1 MHFAFTCTCTCIIV
15 MVFLLLS
22 YDIYYF
28 SSQGANIKDKFSS
41 LQTSLHIS
49 SLLVSSGYLWVGTSL
64 GAVLVYR
71 IPYLHGLPMTTGKP
85 FLAGDGHTDAV
96 RVLMEVHTTLD
107 IPSSRFDQFVS
118 DEKIR
123 KIGSFHVSPKTKS
136 KSSAH
141 VVGKE
146 ASDDSKEEERHG
158 LNYSMKIDQSALPIV
173 SDLIKRLER
182 PKGMGRFSP
191 LLTKTRRAPVPKP
204 KVKLKNQLTKSAPS
218 IAITSDS
225 SSTPKPDE
233 QHQITVSQSDDT
245 VDTPVVSKEPVVVDT
260 SVKTVVSDYETPLE
274 LHLYD
279 EVPKDDDEGESGLES
294 KSDPD
299 LSRKRYEGSNL
310 LSLGE
315 GLYDDFKYS
324 TISIQIPGL
333 EDRVSSPNQ
342 GHIFILTGG
351 RGVVN
356 FRPNVEQIST
366 ILNPQN
372 QDLAASSIAFQIP
385 K

>member
-1 MHFAFTCTCTCIIV
+1 M
-15 MVFLLLS
+15 
-22 YDIYYF
+22 
-28 SSQGANIKDKFSS
+28 
-41 LQTSLHIS
+41 
-49 SLLVSSGYLWVGTSL
+49 
-64 GAVLVYR
+64 YR

-107 IPSSRFDQFVS
+107 MPSSRFDQFVS

-123 KIGSFHVSPKTKS
+123 KIGSFHVSPKARS
-136 KSSAH
+136 KSPTI
-141 VVGKE
+141 VIPENE
-146 ASDDSKEEERHG
+146 ATDDSKEEERHG

-191 LLTKTRRAPVPKP
+191 LLTKKRAPSTSVMKP
-204 KVKLKNQLTKSAPS
+204 KVKPKKRLTSSAPS
-218 IAITSDS
+218 IGITSD

-233 QHQITVSQSDDT
+233 QHQDQAAITRSDDISSA
-245 VDTPVVSKEPVVVDT
+245 DTPVVVSKEPVVVDT
-260 SVKTVVSDYETPLE
+260 SVKTAVSDYEMPLGV
-274 LHLYD
+274 HLYD

-299 LSRKRYEGSNL
+299 LSLKRYEGSNL

-324 TISIQIPGL
+324 TISIQIPGH
-333 EDRVSSPNQ
+333 ENRVSSPNQ
-342 GHIFILTGG
+342 GHVFILTGG

-356 FRPNVEQIST
+356 FRPNFEQIST